1 MNFHFTPNAGKDE
14 SALWSANDPR
24 LLQIS
29 SGIGFAGAGTVPDS
43 GDSV

>member
-1 MNFHFTPNAGKDE
+1 MNFHFTPNTGKD

-29 SGIGFAGAGTVPDS
+29 SEIGFAGAGTVPDS